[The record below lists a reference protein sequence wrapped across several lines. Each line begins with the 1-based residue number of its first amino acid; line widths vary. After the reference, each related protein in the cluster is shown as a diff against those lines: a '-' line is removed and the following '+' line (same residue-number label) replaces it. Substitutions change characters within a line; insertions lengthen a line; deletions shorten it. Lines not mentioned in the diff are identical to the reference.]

1 VHCPLYTGEELPST
15 NAAVI
20 PAPLPQGGLR
30 GWLGGLSARDRRI
43 YGVLVGLLL
52 LIIAAYIAS
61 AFFLF
66 SDGKPTVTAT
76 STTSTP

>member
-1 VHCPLYTGEELPST
+1 M
-15 NAAVI
+15 I

-52 LIIAAYIAS
+52 LIIAAYIVS

-66 SDGKPTVTAT
+66 SDGPPQAAATTTTSPTQQATAT
-76 STTSTP
+76 LTVAAPTPAG